1 MKRSTFRFASLLL
14 QSYLLMRSAANWSG
28 RPSIASMS
36 GMSSLPKVVKIPWL
50 NICFTGFLATMDM
63 LI

>member
-1 MKRSTFRFASLLL
+1 
-14 QSYLLMRSAANWSG
+14 
-28 RPSIASMS
+28 MS

-50 NICFTGFLATMDM
+50 NICFTGFLATMDI